1 MWILPR
7 FKLYRA
13 NFGRE
18 DVGGYTKLYL
28 IVIVLLFVL
37 LVAGALFWV
46 KNNTDNLTKKLSNQA
61 ESMGEEVDAGK
72 VAGYQKK
79 ELEQNKTYLGYVA
92 LFEQSLSDYVI
103 RPSDEKEK
111 NLEELWASV
120 KKDFPKEFNRAD
132 FVIPC
137 IDEKEC
143 MSGNEPEVVVT
154 LISEVKDSSK
164 SPYLEDVTVK
174 SLVALGSYE
183 FLEESKAI
191 TAYNQAYKNC
201 VAVLDQDKSNDKL
214 KTSIVAFET
223 LISEK
228 FPTKYQ
234 FYKSQDGYKITNE
247 NVQAQ

>member
-1 MWILPR
+1 MWKLPS

-13 NFGRE
+13 SFGRE
-18 DVGGYTKLYL
+18 DTGGYTKLYL

-61 ESMGEEVDAGK
+61 ESNGKVVDAGK

-92 LFEQSLSDYVI
+92 LFEQSLSDYMV

-111 NLEELWASV
+111 NLEELWILA
-120 KKDFPKEFNRAD
+120 KKDFPGEFNKAD

-143 MSGNEPEVVVT
+143 ISGLESEVVMT

-164 SPYLEDVTVK
+164 NRYLEDIAVK
-174 SLVALGSYE
+174 SLLALESYE

-234 FYKSQDGYKITNE
+234 FYKSQEGYKITNE
-247 NVQAQ
+247 DVQAQ

>member
-111 NLEELWASV
+111 NLEELWASA
-120 KKDFPKEFNRAD
+120 KKDFPNEFNKAD

-137 IDEKEC
+137 IDEKDC
-143 MSGNEPEVVVT
+143 VSGLEVSEVT
-154 LISEVKDSSK
+154 ALISAVKESAK
-164 SPYLEDVTVK
+164 GKYPEEITVK
-174 SLVALGSYE
+174 SLVGLGSYE
-183 FLEESKAI
+183 FLEESKVI
-191 TAYNQAYKNC
+191 VQYNQAFVNS
-201 VAVLDQDKSNDKL
+201 VSVLDMDKSNTEL
-214 KTSIVAFET
+214 KSAIVDFEK

-234 FYKSQDGYKITNE
+234 FYKERNGYKLTNE
-247 NVQAQ
+247 DVQVQ